1 MELYYITYLCT
12 AALVFAFLVSCNN
25 CYSIPPDYLYT
36 KEREKAR
43 LATEPCTRRLA
54 LHALLILGL
63 AGRCVLHLFTQKN
76 ETCFDDFTLHSFLF
90 FHSFHYNKM
99 YLLYVRVQQIQTN
112 YFITVVQLNRTVT
125 TVILV
130 MKLLRYNFNI
140 NSITIIEVY
149 YILVFTV
156 YIYSDDVL

>member
-1 MELYYITYLCT
+1 MELYYLVHLLSTYLCT

-25 CYSIPPDYLYT
+25 CYSIRPDYLYT

-76 ETCFDDFTLHSFLF
+76 ETCFDDFTLHSCSFI
-90 FHSFHYNKM
+90 HSTIIRCICCMCVYNK
-99 YLLYVRVQQIQTN
+99 YRQTIL
-112 YFITVVQLNRTVT
+112 FPQSPAKLIHFNRHPGNELHI
-125 TVILV
+125 IL
-130 MKLLRYNFNI
+130 
-140 NSITIIEVY
+140 T
-149 YILVFTV
+149 
-156 YIYSDDVL
+156 

>member
-1 MELYYITYLCT
+1 
-12 AALVFAFLVSCNN
+12 
-25 CYSIPPDYLYT
+25 
-36 KEREKAR
+36 
-43 LATEPCTRRLA
+43 
-54 LHALLILGL
+54 
-63 AGRCVLHLFTQKN
+63 
-76 ETCFDDFTLHSFLF
+76 
-90 FHSFHYNKM
+90 M
-99 YLLYVRVQQIQTN
+99 YLLYVRVQLIQTN
-112 YFITVVQLNRTVT
+112 NFITVVQLNRTVT